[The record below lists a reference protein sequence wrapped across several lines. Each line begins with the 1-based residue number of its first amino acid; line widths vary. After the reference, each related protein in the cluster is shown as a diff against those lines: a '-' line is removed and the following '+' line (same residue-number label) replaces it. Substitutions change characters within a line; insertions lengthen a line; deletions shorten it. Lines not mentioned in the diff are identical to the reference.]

1 MKLIHHAL
9 RHLLVPFLLIFT
21 IWGATFYFLIIHEI
35 NDETNDTLENYKEL
49 IIRSAIR
56 DSSFLKSHD
65 GLMTRYYIREIPK
78 EKADVDK
85 VRFFDTTTYIEIE
98 MEYEPV
104 RVLQTCFRMADD
116 RYYELTIEMST
127 LEKDDMIET
136 IATSIAI
143 CYLLLILCMLI
154 VSHWAFRKSTRP
166 LYKLLDWLDRFRV
179 GQPHEPLDNPTSV
192 HEFKTLNQVVEEST
206 RRSTELYNK
215 QKQFVE
221 NAAHELQTPLAVCV
235 NKLELLAENPNCTE
249 RQLEEIASLHQTVS
263 GIVRLNKSLLLLSRI
278 DNRQFPDE
286 KEIRLDQQIQA
297 QLDDLEML
305 YEDKKIKV
313 DTSRLEPLPVQMN
326 ESLATALTINLLKNA
341 FVHNHEGGTI
351 EVVSDQRHLLVA
363 NTGEHPGELDRDRLF
378 ARFGKQSQRKES
390 NGLGLAIVKSIAE
403 LYGFKLSYR
412 YHSEKHIFQIFF
424 PER

>member
-9 RHLLVPFLLIFT
+9 RHLLIPFLLIFT
-21 IWGATFYFLIIHEI
+21 IWGAVFYFLIIHEI

-78 EKADVDK
+78 EEADLDK

-136 IATSIAI
+136 IATSMAI
-143 CYLLLILCMLI
+143 FYLLLVLCVLI

-166 LYKLLDWLDRFRV
+166 LYRLLDWLSKFQV
-179 GQPHEPLDNPTSV
+179 GQPHEPLNNPTPV
-192 HEFKTLNQVVEEST
+192 YEFKTLNQVVEEST

-235 NKLELLAENPNCTE
+235 NKLELLAENPDCTE
-249 RQLEEIASLHQTVS
+249 RQLEEIASLHQTIS

-286 KEIRLDQQIQA
+286 KEIRLDKKIRIQIN
-297 QLDDLEML
+297 DLEML
-305 YEDKKIKV
+305 YEDKAIQV
-313 DTSRLEPLPVQMN
+313 DTSHLKPLTVHMN

-351 EVVSDQRHLLVA
+351 EIVGDQGHLLVS
-363 NTGEHPGELDRDRLF
+363 NTGEQPGELNHDRLF
-378 ARFGKQSQRKES
+378 TRFGKQNQRKES
-390 NGLGLAIVKSIAE
+390 NGLGLAIVKSIAD
-403 LYGFKLSYR
+403 LYGFKLSYH
-412 YHSEKHIFQIFF
+412 YEAGKHIFQIFF
-424 PER
+424 PKR

>member
-1 MKLIHHAL
+1 M
-9 RHLLVPFLLIFT
+9 
-21 IWGATFYFLIIHEI
+21 
-35 NDETNDTLENYKEL
+35 
-49 IIRSAIR
+49 
-56 DSSFLKSHD
+56 
-65 GLMTRYYIREIPK
+65 
-78 EKADVDK
+78 
-85 VRFFDTTTYIEIE
+85 
-98 MEYEPV
+98 
-104 RVLQTCFRMADD
+104 
-116 RYYELTIEMST
+116 
-127 LEKDDMIET
+127 
-136 IATSIAI
+136 
-143 CYLLLILCMLI
+143 
-154 VSHWAFRKSTRP
+154 
-166 LYKLLDWLDRFRV
+166 
-179 GQPHEPLDNPTSV
+179 
-192 HEFKTLNQVVEEST
+192 
-206 RRSTELYNK
+206 
-215 QKQFVE
+215 
-221 NAAHELQTPLAVCV
+221 
-235 NKLELLAENPNCTE
+235 NKLELLAENPECTE

-313 DTSRLEPLPVQMN
+313 DTSRLEPLLVQMN

-412 YHSEKHIFQIFF
+412 YHSDKHIFQIFF

>member
-9 RHLLVPFLLIFT
+9 RHLLIPFLLIFT
-21 IWGATFYFLIIHEI
+21 IWGAVFYFLIIHEI

-78 EKADVDK
+78 EEADVNE

-136 IATSIAI
+136 IATSMAI
-143 CYLLLILCMLI
+143 FYLLLILCVLI
-154 VSHWAFRKSTRP
+154 VSHWAFR
-166 LYKLLDWLDRFRV
+166 
-179 GQPHEPLDNPTSV
+179 SV

-235 NKLELLAENPNCTE
+235 NKLELLAENPDCTE

-263 GIVRLNKSLLLLSRI
+263 GIARLNKSLLLLSRI

-297 QLDDLEML
+297 QLNDLEML
-305 YEDKKIKV
+305 YEDKRIKI
-313 DTSRLEPLPVQMN
+313 DTSRLEPLLVQMN

-341 FVHNHEGGTI
+341 FVHNHESGTI
-351 EVVSDQRHLLVA
+351 EVESGQRHLLVA
-363 NTGEHPGELDRDRLF
+363 NTGEHPGELDRDRWTVTVF
-378 ARFGKQSQRKES
+378 SPVSGNKA
-390 NGLGLAIVKSIAE
+390 NGRNRMAWAWRSSSLSPSFTGLNFPTVII
-403 LYGFKLSYR
+403 R
-412 YHSEKHIFQIFF
+412 INIFF
-424 PER
+424 KYSFQSAEIPKSFPNVTLFLCRKLKTRER

>member
-9 RHLLVPFLLIFT
+9 RHLLIPFLLIFT
-21 IWGATFYFLIIHEI
+21 IWGAVFYFLIIHEI

-56 DSSFLKSHD
+56 DSSFLKNHD

-78 EKADVDK
+78 EEADVDK

-235 NKLELLAENPNCTE
+235 NKLELLA
-249 RQLEEIASLHQTVS
+249 LHQTVS

-313 DTSRLEPLPVQMN
+313 DTSRLEPLLVQMN

-363 NTGEHPGELDRDRLF
+363 NTGEHPGELDRDNLF

-403 LYGFKLSYR
+403 LYGLKLSYR
-412 YHSEKHIFQIFF
+412 YQSEKHIFQIFF
-424 PER
+424 PKH